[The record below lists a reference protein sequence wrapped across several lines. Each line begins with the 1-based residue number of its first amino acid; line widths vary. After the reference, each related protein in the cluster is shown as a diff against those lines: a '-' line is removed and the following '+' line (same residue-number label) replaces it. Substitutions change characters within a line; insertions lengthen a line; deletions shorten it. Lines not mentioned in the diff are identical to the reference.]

1 MVREAIG
8 PDIKLMVDLNGSY
21 SKELAIKMIR
31 RWEKY
36 DPYWI
41 EEPVAPNNFEG
52 YKKIK
57 KSTNVPIAA
66 GEQHFTVYE
75 FKELIEKELVDIIQP
90 DVYYVGGLTEWLN
103 IWSLAKAYNVPIS
116 PHLAPVESAH
126 LVAAKPNILWIEY
139 VPPDNYLRTTL
150 FQIVE
155 EPKSVLFA
163 EKGVVKPP
171 ETPGIG
177 YKIKKKMN
185 SISNNFNSNINYI
198 NSMSLKH

>member
-1 MVREAIG
+1 
-8 PDIKLMVDLNGSY
+8 
-21 SKELAIKMIR
+21 
-31 RWEKY
+31 
-36 DPYWI
+36 
-41 EEPVAPNNFEG
+41 
-52 YKKIK
+52 
-57 KSTNVPIAA
+57 
-66 GEQHFTVYE
+66 
-75 FKELIEKELVDIIQP
+75 
-90 DVYYVGGLTEWLN
+90 
-103 IWSLAKAYNVPIS
+103 
-116 PHLAPVESAH
+116 
-126 LVAAKPNILWIEY
+126 